1 MVQLIVVIP
10 ETGEIPQGH
19 EESYIIL
26 LTAASLY
33 IAVIMEMEPQE
44 LNHLYAFLTGHQWK
58 RGKNVVIN
66 SISLS
71 FTVSSD
77 ALEKKIKRW
86 LYLEIGTVYQFSN
99 KHHRN

>member
-44 LNHLYAFLTGHQWK
+44 LNHLYAFLTGHQ
-58 RGKNVVIN
+58 
-66 SISLS
+66 
-71 FTVSSD
+71 
-77 ALEKKIKRW
+77 
-86 LYLEIGTVYQFSN
+86 
-99 KHHRN
+99 